1 MRKEGLMIVKRTK
14 LAAIALASLA
24 VLLTLAACADTSAV
38 EQRAAEAESALEE
51 AQAEIS
57 ELQDE
62 LAQTEADAAGGE
74 EMEEAAPAEEEMT
87 EEAEAP
93 VEEEETGPTEFD
105 PAAYDCSG
113 MSAATVVHWQ
123 GPYTQ
128 LLIDGS
134 QVAAEE
140 CGADF
145 QSAGPAALD
154 PPQHF
159 SMFQDVIATE
169 PDAVVTVAYPADL
182 WVRVID
188 DTFNAGVPVSTV
200 DVASPT
206 SLEAVHAGPRQKD
219 LGVALANVVIDAIGE
234 DAQGQI
240 VGGLCLPALD
250 VISVRFTGFTET
262 FSERAPDVEIVGPLD
277 VTFDQAENFAR
288 WQEIVNTY
296 PDAVAYVGFCENDL
310 PNLLRIKED
319 DPGAEYEIA
328 SIGVNP
334 DALAGIASGA
344 GLGVV
349 GQKPF
354 LQGYVAMRAM
364 LQDMVFGG
372 NTPRG
377 WIDTGPEVV
386 TADNVEAIMAREEAG
401 PEAYR
406 EFYADEIDAIFS
418 DLSGH
423 VQSFGDY
430 IAE

>member
-1 MRKEGLMIVKRTK
+1 MIIKRTK
-14 LAAIALASLA
+14 FIAILLASLA
-24 VLLTLAACADTSAV
+24 ILLILTGCADTSEA
-38 EQRAAEAESALEE
+38 EQRAAEAEDALTE
-51 AQAEIS
+51 AQAEIAALQE
-57 ELQDE
+57 ELDQ
-62 LAQTEADAAGGE
+62 AQPAAEAAVEEATEA
-74 EMEEAAPAEEEMT
+74 PTPEEEMT
-87 EEAEAP
+87 EEAPA
-93 VEEEETGPTEFD
+93 VEEETGPTEFD
-105 PAAYDCSG
+105 PEAYDCSG
-113 MSAATVVHWQ
+113 MSVATIVHWQ

-140 CGADF
+140 CGAEF
-145 QSAGPAALD
+145 QSAGPAGID

-159 SMFQDVIATE
+159 SIFQDVIATE

-188 DTFNAGVPVSTV
+188 DTVNAGIPVSTV

-206 SLEAVHAGPRQKD
+206 SLESVHAGPRQKD
-219 LGVALANVVIDAIGE
+219 LGIALANIVIDQIGE
-234 DAQGQI
+234 DAEGQV
-240 VGGLCLPALD
+240 VGGLCFPALD

-262 FSERAPDVEIVGPLD
+262 FNERAPNVEIVGPLD

-288 WQEIVNTY
+288 WQEIINTY
-296 PDAVAYVGFCENDL
+296 PDALAYVGFCENDL
-310 PNLLRIKED
+310 PNLIRIKED

-334 DALAGIASGA
+334 DALAGIANGV

-386 TADNVEAIMAREEAG
+386 TIDNVEAITAREEAG
-401 PEAYR
+401 AEAYR
-406 EFYADEIDAIFS
+406 EFYAAQIDEIFS
-418 DLSGH
+418 DLPGH

-430 IAE
+430 IAP